1 MQIPVSLLFLAFI
14 LAEIAGLIVVGEAIG
29 VLATLALI
37 LFAMI
42 AGSILLRRQGFATL
56 AKVRA
61 DLAAGKA
68 PAEPLAEG
76 AVLTLAS
83 LLIMVPGFLSDLLGV
98 ALFVPPVRAALWRAL
113 RHRSQ
118 IRPLQQVAASAAPP
132 KVVDLEPSEYG
143 AARPRGESPWRPR
156 GNSGA

>member
-1 MQIPVSLLFLAFI
+1 MQIPVSLLFLVFI
-14 LAEIAGLIVVGEAIG
+14 LAEIAGFILVGNAIG

-56 AKVRA
+56 ARVRA

-76 AVLTLAS
+76 TVLTLAS
-83 LLIMVPGFLSDLLGV
+83 LLIMVPGFLSDLLGI
-98 ALFVPPVRAALWRAL
+98 ALFVRPVRAALWRVL
-113 RHRSQ
+113 RRRAAM
-118 IRPLQQVAASAAPP
+118 RPLQRNAASPSVL
-132 KVVDLEPSEYG
+132 KVVELDRSEYG
-143 AARPRGESPWRPR
+143 PPGQMKDSPWRPR
-156 GNSGA
+156 GGPEA